1 MKFSENTKN
10 IHKIDVMHLLSKMFK
25 SFQLNEFFLLKVKIN
40 EPSYCQKYVSE
51 GGETSLKEYIDWGCL

>member
-25 SFQLNEFFLLKVKIN
+25 SFQLNEFFLLKV
-40 EPSYCQKYVSE
+40 E
-51 GGETSLKEYIDWGCL
+51 